1 MRQSRN
7 IFLTMLISLFL
18 VACGGGGSLDGDTGG
33 TDGEDG
39 EAVVVAKVISL
50 AMTDLD
56 GNVLTAPKISSAAP
70 GRIVATVTGITAS
83 EIVTF
88 SSDLGSIPITTAITN
103 GSYVA
108 TADIFASNSLG
119 AGTITASLA
128 SGEVSSGL
136 VFSIGASKLGI
147 GSAILS
153 GQSLPDNV
161 IDTPA
166 GDLSAGGTA
175 TLAVTIWDTSV
186 TPPIPYA
193 DAVDINF
200 ASDCASLTTPTA
212 TLDTVVT
219 TINGVATST
228 YLAKG
233 CEGEDTITAT
243 VTTGGAVLSATG
255 IVKVLPANVGS
266 IEFVSSAPQN
276 ITLKGVGG
284 IESSTVIFRV
294 LDIFSNPVANKNVVF
309 SLNTEVGGLAISS
322 ITATSN
328 ALGLVQTT
336 VNSGTV
342 HTSVRVTA
350 KLVEPDGSDSN
361 PLIASQSSSLVV
373 STGIADQDSFSL
385 SASTLNPEG
394 WNLDGTEVTI
404 TARLADAFNNPV
416 QDGTTVSFT
425 TEGGSI
431 EPSCQTANGV
441 CNVTWRSQ
449 NSRPSGKTLIGESQ
463 APQVFNTMGQK
474 YGGRA
479 TIVATAIGEE
489 SFPDINGNGRF
500 DAVEMDRF
508 IGRNSFDGLDVNG
521 HPFDR
526 AEAFVDHNE
535 DGVFNDNAG
544 AQAGGDLEV
553 PIHFANYSTYD
564 GADGLYN
571 GSLCGDT
578 PANCSATKSINVS
591 GSLVLVMSGSNP
603 LIVTTWPT
611 GNAPINIS
619 SDGTGA
625 ASVIIADLHNQPMPA
640 GTTVSFNAA
649 VGSIVGT
656 SSFIWPSDNHNGGT
670 AFGVT
675 VKGVKDESLSG
686 PLTVVVTTPGNDNTS
701 SLITTLFVATINITP

>member
-1 MRQSRN
+1 
-7 IFLTMLISLFL
+7 
-18 VACGGGGSLDGDTGG
+18 
-33 TDGEDG
+33 
-39 EAVVVAKVISL
+39 
-50 AMTDLD
+50 
-56 GNVLTAPKISSAAP
+56 
-70 GRIVATVTGITAS
+70 
-83 EIVTF
+83 
-88 SSDLGSIPITTAITN
+88 
-103 GSYVA
+103 
-108 TADIFASNSLG
+108 
-119 AGTITASLA
+119 
-128 SGEVSSGL
+128 
-136 VFSIGASKLGI
+136 
-147 GSAILS
+147 
-153 GQSLPDNV
+153 
-161 IDTPA
+161 
-166 GDLSAGGTA
+166 
-175 TLAVTIWDTSV
+175 
-186 TPPIPYA
+186 
-193 DAVDINF
+193 
-200 ASDCASLTTPTA
+200 
-212 TLDTVVT
+212 
-219 TINGVATST
+219 
-228 YLAKG
+228 
-233 CEGEDTITAT
+233 
-243 VTTGGAVLSATG
+243 
-255 IVKVLPANVGS
+255 
-266 IEFVSSAPQN
+266 
-276 ITLKGVGG
+276 
-284 IESSTVIFRV
+284 
-294 LDIFSNPVANKNVVF
+294 
-309 SLNTEVGGLAISS
+309 
-322 ITATSN
+322 
-328 ALGLVQTT
+328 
-336 VNSGTV
+336 
-342 HTSVRVTA
+342 
-350 KLVEPDGSDSN
+350 
-361 PLIASQSSSLVV
+361 
-373 STGIADQDSFSL
+373 
-385 SASTLNPEG
+385 
-394 WNLDGTEVTI
+394 
-404 TARLADAFNNPV
+404 
-416 QDGTTVSFT
+416 
-425 TEGGSI
+425 
-431 EPSCQTANGV
+431 V